1 VFFRAFRGSK
11 NYSVF
16 IRVLRGEKIKQQKEK
31 KMKSKIH
38 TLAIIAIA
46 AMLGLFMAGCVTESA
61 KITEYNDAGKI
72 VKVTE
77 TSQQDAVGKI
87 MKEMEKKNVV
97 IWRQGWFFTG
107 EITVTGS
114 ETYMPCIKFSGG
126 KMTKGHISLK
136 DGSQFIPAII
146 QQINIPLDANI
157 SKDGFSATETPT
169 PK

>member
-1 VFFRAFRGSK
+1 MK
-11 NYSVF
+11 TLNSVSV
-16 IRVLRGEKIKQQKEK
+16 RVCLCL
-31 KMKSKIH
+31 S
-38 TLAIIAIA
+38 IILI
-46 AMLGLFMAGCVTESA
+46 MTGCVTETA
-61 KITEYNDAGKI
+61 KITEYDANGKI
-72 VKVTE
+72 TKVTE

-136 DGSQFIPAII
+136 DSPQYIPEIVK
-146 QQINIPLDANI
+146 QINAPLNVNI
-157 SKDGFSATETPT
+157 NKDGFTATETT
-169 PK
+169 PSDTTTK